1 MCSGNPCL
9 YFGIYLQEEL
19 NKSISVPE
27 IKRNY
32 FEVFSSL
39 HEGRGVQL
47 FFCLVALV
55 NEEIFILFYKPL

>member
-32 FEVFSSL
+32 FDVFSSL
-39 HEGRGVQL
+39 PEGRGVQL
-47 FFCLVALV
+47 FFCL
-55 NEEIFILFYKPL
+55 